1 MRNAAIVALTGA
13 LFCGAGLLAQQPP
26 VQPQPPAED
35 AVLKQILQNWEQVM
49 GNLNALVVEC
59 TRTDVNKTWQTTKVF
74 EGKAKFLKPNMASLE
89 MANKADRNDFEKYLI
104 SGTEACVW
112 APKSKKIM
120 VYKIDPPK
128 AGQTTD
134 DSFLSFLMLP
144 KASQAMKR
152 YQLTLLPSPPPT
164 EKWYYYIQV
173 LPRDAKDK
181 ADFTQ
186 ARLVL
191 TRDKFLPRQ
200 LWFEQP
206 NGNEVT
212 WDFTNLY
219 TGASMQPAEFARPAA
234 PSAGWEIVPG
244 ERPGGAGSGPRVIRQ
259 QN

>member
-1 MRNAAIVALTGA
+1 MRNATLALTGA
-13 LFCGAGLLAQQPP
+13 LVFGASLLAQQPP
-26 VQPQPPAED
+26 VQPQPPAGE
-35 AVLKQILQNWEQVM
+35 AVLKQVLENWEQVM

-89 MANKADRNDFEKYLI
+89 MHNKANAAEFEKYVI
-104 SGTEACVW
+104 SGSEVCVY
-112 APKSKKIM
+112 APKSKQIQVHKL
-120 VYKIDPPK
+120 PPPQP
-128 AGQTTD
+128 GQTTD

-144 KASQAMKR
+144 KAAQAMKR
-152 YQLTLLPSPPPT
+152 YQLTLIPSPPPT

-181 ADFTQ
+181 SDFTQ

-219 TGASMQPAEFARPAA
+219 TGAALQPAEFGRPV
-234 PSAGWEIVPG
+234 PPVGWELVPG
-244 ERPGGAGSGPRVIRQ
+244 ERPGGPGASPRVIRQ